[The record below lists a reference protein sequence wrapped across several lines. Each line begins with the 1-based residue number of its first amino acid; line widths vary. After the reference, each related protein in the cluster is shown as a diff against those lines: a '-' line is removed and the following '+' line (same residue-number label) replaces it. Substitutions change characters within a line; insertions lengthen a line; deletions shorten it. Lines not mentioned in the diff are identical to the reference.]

1 MSSPRARDLGIRLGD
16 GESGPLGAITDVAGV
31 RVGHRTI
38 VRGDDGAPDAVRTG
52 VTAIFPH
59 AGEPWNDWVYA
70 GTHILNGYGELIGI
84 NQVQEWG
91 VLMSPIVLTSS
102 LQIGKAYDATVRWI
116 ASQDREAAGE
126 VMPVVSECDD
136 SGLSDVLSFP
146 LGDEDVAAALDEAAD
161 GPVAEGC
168 VGAGTGMACFD
179 FKGGIGTASR
189 VLPDALGGATVGVL
203 VLTNYGD
210 RERLMI
216 DGVPVGRA
224 VPDLLPTHHQDGSC
238 VVVVAT
244 DAPLLP
250 HQLRRVA
257 QRAGMGLAATGSY
270 ASNGSGEQMLAFS
283 TANRMRRGGEEFAVR
298 TIADGPIETRHT
310 LSSLFEATVDAT
322 QEAVVNALLAA
333 ETTTGKDGMTLFA
346 MPVDRVV
353 DELRSANRLRP

>member
-1 MSSPRARDLGIRLGD
+1 MTNPRARSLGIRIGLGAP
-16 GESGPLGAITDVAGV
+16 GPMNAITDVPGV

-38 VRGDDGAPDAVRTG
+38 VRDEGPHAIRTG
-52 VTAIFPH
+52 VTTVFP
-59 AGEPWNDWVYA
+59 GEADPWHEWVYA
-70 GTHILNGYGELIGI
+70 GVHILNGYGELIGV
-84 NQVQEWG
+84 NQLREWG

-116 ASQDREAAGE
+116 AARDPRGAKE

-146 LGDEDVAAALDEAAD
+146 LDDDDVAAALDGAAP

-168 VGAGTGMACFD
+168 VGAGTGMQCFD

-189 VLPDALGGATVGVL
+189 VLRADAGGYTVGAL

-210 RERLMI
+210 REHLRI
-216 DGVPVGRA
+216 DGVPVGREIA
-224 VPDLLPTHHQDGSC
+224 DLMPSQHTEGSC

-250 HQLRRVA
+250 HQLSRMA
-257 QRAGMGLAATGSY
+257 QRAGLGLAATGSH

-283 TANRMRRGGEEFAVR
+283 TANRLEPGAPERPIRAVM
-298 TIADGPIETRHT
+298 DGPTGAPWL
-310 LSSLFEATVDAT
+310 LSQVFRATVEATE
-322 QEAVVNALLAA
+322 EAVVNALVAA
-333 ETTTGKDGMTLFA
+333 ETTTGRDGNTLHA
-346 MPVDRVV
+346 MPVDRALAAL
-353 DELRSANRLRP
+353 ERAGRLQG